1 MMRTLKE
8 MCSCLL
14 VQSGLSARFW
24 GYAIQLAAMIRNN
37 VPTCANPEHKQPNE
51 LFGQGSDVTVM
62 EQYPFGC
69 YAV

>member
-37 VPTCANPEHKQPNE
+37 APTCANPEHKLLNE